1 MPQSLAVGK
10 KPVALSDSLHRRLN
24 SYALAASA
32 AGVSLLALA
41 QPAEAK
47 IVYTKAHEVLGLYG
61 LHTYSLDP
69 NHDGIGDFTFAWVRE
84 FPDEGVDVGAAAKN
98 GVSRGSHP
106 GSYPIPLN
114 SGTPIGPKGNFIRG
128 GALLD
133 MRGAVYSSSYTS
145 LNSGY
150 WWNVKNRY
158 LGLKFLIKGKV
169 HYGWARLSVI
179 GQFSGVTAFLS
190 GYAYET
196 IPNKAI
202 VAGRTHGANFAE
214 PPAPV
219 SRTMPAGKPATLGS
233 LALGAPG
240 LSIWKRAE
248 TK

>member
-1 MPQSLAVGK
+1 MKRSSGSRK
-10 KPVALSDSLHRRLN
+10 TTSNLSESTHQQLN
-24 SYALAASA
+24 MYALAASA
-32 AGVSLLALA
+32 AGVSLLALT
-41 QPAEAK
+41 QPADAK

-69 NHDGIGDFTFAWVRE
+69 NHDGIGDFTFTWVRE

-98 GVSRGSHP
+98 GVLGRSY
-106 GSYPIPLN
+106 YPIPLN
-114 SGTPIGPKGNFIRG
+114 AGTPIGPKGNFIRG

-133 MRGAVYSSSYTS
+133 MRGAVYTSSYTS

-150 WWNVKNRY
+150 WLNVKNRY
-158 LGLKFLIKGKV
+158 LGLKFLIKGRV

-202 VAGRTHGANFAE
+202 VAGRTRGANDAE

-219 SRTMPAGKPATLGS
+219 YRTIPAGKPATLGS